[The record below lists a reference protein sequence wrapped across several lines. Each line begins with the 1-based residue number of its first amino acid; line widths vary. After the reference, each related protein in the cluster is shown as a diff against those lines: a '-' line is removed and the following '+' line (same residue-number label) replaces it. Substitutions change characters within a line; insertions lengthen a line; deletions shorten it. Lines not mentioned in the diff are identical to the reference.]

1 MFILRLLFRLLVLIV
16 FLFGVVLAVIL
27 YYIANPK
34 LPLWTPA
41 QQVHYLEQWS
51 AEDRQTYYFTPQG
64 TQVKGLRYDWFT
76 ALELPFSRE
85 RFAAPE
91 YLARFGFLVEPNQ
104 KPTPNNPGNLPVG
117 FARHQNPGST
127 DTFLDITCAACH
139 TGELRFNGQ
148 ALRIDGGSAQHVLP
162 SSVPTLRGGSFGQA
176 LVASLVS
183 TYYNP
188 WKFERF
194 AREVLGSDYDARHQK
209 LRKQFKRSLD
219 TFLKVAW
226 NDTHRGL
233 YPTEEGPG
241 RTDAFGRIA
250 NATFGDA
257 ISPANYRIANAPV
270 DYPPLWDMWTFEWV
284 QWNGSAKQPMARNIG
299 ESLGVGA
306 TLNFF
311 DKNRQPLMGDD
322 RYPSSV
328 RVRDLHLIEETL
340 QRLEPPAWPETL
352 LGKVDKTLAA
362 KGRALFGE
370 NCAGCHV
377 PRVTQG
383 EGRYVQH
390 LKMLPVDDIG
400 TDPGAA
406 DNIASHRYDLTAL
419 QWKQKDLE
427 NLDVEPKPTQPLD
440 LSQMSVAKGLAYV
453 TAFVENR
460 AYRQAG
466 ITPAERPQMDGFG
479 LPIGVRELRAYKARP
494 LAGVW
499 ATAPFL
505 HNGSV
510 PSIYQLLS
518 PQDERAT
525 TFYKG
530 TFEYDPQHLGY
541 RTEAFTNGFLFDTR
555 ITGNHNSGHEFRAGK
570 LGNGVIGRLLQPQE
584 RWALLEYLKV
594 LGGPLESQLP

>member
-1 MFILRLLFRLLVLIV
+1 LRLFLRLLALA
-16 FLFGVVLAVIL
+16 GVVLVVGLAVIL
-27 YYIANPK
+27 YYIVNPK
-34 LPLWTPA
+34 LPFYTPA

-51 AEDRQTYYFTPQG
+51 AADRQTYYFTPQG

-76 ALELPFSRE
+76 ALELPFSE
-85 RFAAPE
+85 QRFASPD
-91 YLARFGFLVEPNQ
+91 YMARFGFLVDPSQ
-104 KPTPNNPGNLPVG
+104 KPTAENPGNLPVG
-117 FARHQNPGST
+117 FARHQNTGSQ
-127 DTFLDITCAACH
+127 DVFLDITCAACH
-139 TGELRFNGQ
+139 TGELRFKGQ
-148 ALRIDGGSAQHVLP
+148 AVRIDGGSAQHVLP

-176 LVASLVS
+176 LVASLTS

-194 AREVLGSDYDARHQK
+194 ARSVLGEDYDARHGQ
-209 LRKQFKRSLD
+209 LRKDFKASLD
-219 TFLKVAW
+219 TFVKVAW

-233 YPTEEGPG
+233 YPTQEGPG

-257 ISPANYRIANAPV
+257 ISPANYRVADAPV
-270 DYPPLWDMWTFEWV
+270 DYPQLWDIWTFDWV
-284 QWNGSAKQPMARNIG
+284 QWNGSAQQPMARNIG
-299 ESLGVGA
+299 EALGVGA

-311 DKNRQPLMGDD
+311 DENDQPLQGEA

-328 RVRDLHLIEETL
+328 RVRDLHTIENTL
-340 QRLEPPAWPETL
+340 QRLKPPAWPEEL
-352 LGKVDKTLAA
+352 LGAIDKPLAA
-362 KGRALFGE
+362 KGRALFTE

-377 PRVTQG
+377 PTLTQTD
-383 EGRYVQH
+383 GRWVQH
-390 LKMLPVDDIG
+390 LKMLPVAFIG

-406 DNIASHRYDLTAL
+406 NNIADHRFDVSAL
-419 QWKQKDLE
+419 QWDPAELKT
-427 NLDVEPKPTQPLD
+427 LDVQLHPTPTEPLD
-440 LSQMSVAKGLAYV
+440 LSQLSVAKGLAYI
-453 TAFVENR
+453 TAFVEKH
-460 AYRQAG
+460 AYREAG
-466 ITPAERPQMDGFG
+466 ITPAEKPDMDGFG

-541 RTEAFTNGFLFDTR
+541 HTEAFTNGFVFDTR
-555 ITGNHNSGHEFRAGK
+555 ITGNHNSGHEFRAGERGK
-570 LGNGVIGRLLQPQE
+570 GVIGRLLQPEE

>member
-1 MFILRLLFRLLVLIV
+1 MRLFFRFLILIAVLL
-16 FLFGVVLAVIL
+16 GVALAVIL
-27 YYIANPK
+27 YYVANPK
-34 LPLWTPA
+34 LPLWTPP
-41 QQVHYLEQWS
+41 QQVHYLDQWS
-51 AEDRQTYYFTPQG
+51 ADDRQTYYFTPQG

-76 ALELPFSRE
+76 ALELPFTQD

-91 YLARFGFLVEPNQ
+91 YLARFGFLVDPSQ
-104 KPTPNNPGNLPVG
+104 KPTENNPGNLPVG

-139 TGELRFNGQ
+139 TGELRFKGQ
-148 ALRIDGGSAQHVLP
+148 AVRIDGGTAQHVLP
-162 SSVPTLRGGSFGQA
+162 SSVPTLKGGSFGQA

-194 AREVLGSDYDARHQK
+194 ARKVLGSDYDARHEQ
-209 LRKQFKRSLD
+209 LRKQFKHSLD

-257 ISPANYRIANAPV
+257 ISPANYRVANAPV
-270 DYPPLWDMWTFEWV
+270 DYPQLWDMWTFEWV
-284 QWNGSAKQPMARNIG
+284 QWNGSAKQPMARNVG
-299 ESLGVGA
+299 EALGVGA
-306 TLNFF
+306 TLDFF
-311 DKNRQPLMGDD
+311 DKNRQPLTGDD

-328 RVRDLHLIEETL
+328 RVRDLHLIEQTL
-340 QRLEPPAWPETL
+340 QRLEPPAWPEAL
-352 LGKVDKTLAA
+352 LGAIDKPLAA
-362 KGRALFGE
+362 KGRALFSE

-377 PRVTQG
+377 PPVTQG

-390 LKMLPVDDIG
+390 LKMIPVEHIG
-400 TDPGAA
+400 TDPNAA
-406 DNIASHRYDLTAL
+406 DNIANHRYDLTAL
-419 QWKQKDLE
+419 QWNQQELA
-427 NLDVEPKPTQPLD
+427 NLDVEPKPTAPLD

-460 AYRQAG
+460 AYRDAG
-466 ITPAERPQMDGFG
+466 VTPAERPDMDGFG

-525 TFYKG
+525 TFYTG
-530 TFEYDPQHLGY
+530 NLEYDPLHLGY
-541 RTEAFTNGFLFDTR
+541 RTQAFTNGFVFDTR
-555 ITGNHNSGHEFRAGK
+555 ISGNHNSGHEFRAGK
-570 LGNGVIGRLLQPQE
+570 LGNGVIGRLLEPQE
-584 RWALLEYLKV
+584 RWALMEYLKV

>member
-1 MFILRLLFRLLVLIV
+1 MGLFYRLLVLIV
-16 FLFGVVLAVIL
+16 ALLGLCLAVIL
-27 YYIANPK
+27 YYVANPK
-34 LPLWTPA
+34 LPTWTPA

-51 AEDRQTYYFTPQG
+51 ATDRQTYYFTPQG

-76 ALELPFSRE
+76 ALELPFSQQ

-91 YLARFGFLVEPNQ
+91 YLARFGFLVDPVQ
-104 KPTPNNPGNLPVG
+104 KATPNNPGNLPVG
-117 FARHQNPGST
+117 FARHQNPGNP
-127 DTFLDITCAACH
+127 DQFLDITCAACH

-148 ALRIDGGSAQHVLP
+148 AIRIDGGSAQHVLP
-162 SSVPTLRGGSFGQA
+162 SSVPTLRGGSFGQG
-176 LVASLVS
+176 LVASLAS

-194 AREVLGSDYDARHQK
+194 ARNVLGQDYDARHQQ
-209 LRKQFKRSLD
+209 LRKDFKTSLD

-250 NATFGDA
+250 NASFGDA
-257 ISPANYRIANAPV
+257 ISPTNYRVANAPV
-270 DYPPLWDMWTFEWV
+270 DYPQLWDMWTFDWV
-284 QWNGSAKQPMARNIG
+284 QWNGSAQQPMARNIG
-299 ESLGVGA
+299 EALGVGA
-306 TLNFF
+306 TLSFF
-311 DKNRQPLMGDD
+311 DSNGQPLKGDY

-328 RVRDLHLIEETL
+328 RVRDLHQIEETL
-340 QRLEPPAWPETL
+340 QRLKPPAWPEDL
-352 LGKVDKTLAA
+352 LGAIDKPLAA
-362 KGRALFGE
+362 KGRALFTE

-377 PRVTQG
+377 PRTTQEG
-383 EGRYVQH
+383 ERWVQQLH
-390 LKMLPVDDIG
+390 MLPVDVIG
-400 TDPGAA
+400 TDPTAA
-406 DNIASHRYDLTAL
+406 NNIASHRFDLTAL
-419 QWKQKDLE
+419 QWDPTELAQM
-427 NLDVEPKPTQPLD
+427 DVKLHPTPEEPLD
-440 LSQMSVAKGLAYV
+440 LSQLSVAKGLAYV
-453 TAFVENR
+453 TAFVEDR
-460 AYRQAG
+460 AYREAKV
-466 ITPAERPQMDGFG
+466 TAVEKPRLDGFG
-479 LPIGVRELRAYKARP
+479 LPIGVREKVAYKARP

-518 PQDERAT
+518 PQYERAA

-530 TFEYDPQHLGY
+530 TFEYDPKHLGY

-555 ITGNHNSGHEFRAGK
+555 LTGNHNSGHEFRAGK
-570 LGNGVIGRLLQPQE
+570 HGNGVIGRLLQPEE

-594 LGGPLESQLP
+594 LGGPLEAQLP